1 MNLHHSATI
10 LFLTLL
16 LGACALA
23 AADAAPTTIEAVR
36 IDEPVTVDGVLDD
49 AAWQRPPLT
58 GEFVTFSPMLGRP
71 LGVATDIWVAYSG
84 RHLYFAFMCHDGQP
98 GQIKTSI
105 TKRDAGGRDDWI
117 GVILDPLDNRQSSF
131 EYYVNPSG
139 CQTDGLTSAVNGA
152 DIDLSPDWV
161 WQSAARV
168 GSGGYAVEV
177 AIPLESLR
185 YKSGERVRM
194 GVIFMRNVPHLGAMG
209 SWPGMKAGESQFN
222 AMAAVEYRGLRKE
235 FAFEALPA
243 FTASSDRGRADG
255 GGWGERDTAA
265 RLGVSLK
272 YGVTSSITAEAT
284 VRPDFSQVESDAF
297 QVEVNR
303 RYPVLYSEKRPFF
316 MEGTNA
322 IDFGLVSNGMM
333 SAAVYTRR
341 IVDPDWAA
349 KVSGTAGRT
358 LFAVL
363 AADESLPGGDGGHA
377 FWGVGRF
384 KLALGGDDS
393 LGLLYS
399 GRYAGD
405 DRNSAL
411 GADLQY
417 RLLANLRL
425 TASAI
430 YSRTELPGGEGQDG
444 SGLNAM
450 LQFAVPEL
458 DASLAYERYSA
469 NFSMASAFLV
479 RTNFDQLQFFL
490 GPNLLPKDPRP
501 DAFLKRVQP
510 YVRGLR
516 LHDFATGLN
525 DTLLRGGVTF
535 YTRWNGALR
544 LEYRAGREAW
554 LWSRYRSNAFYAL
567 AEMQPRTWLYLGASA
582 NIGDRIYYDPLV
594 PYPARGRTL
603 SFAVILQPGARASLS
618 LELLHD
624 ALRRRPAEGGASV
637 YSLAIANLAAA
648 YQFNRFFFVRAALRW
663 NDYDRDLLTDLLASF
678 TLIPGTVVHLGYG
691 SSFQGRE
698 WRDGEWQV
706 REGRLTNMKNS
717 LFFKASYLWRFK

>member
-1 MNLHHSATI
+1 MNQRHFAAL
-10 LFLTLL
+10 LFLILL
-16 LGACALA
+16 SAHGVLTA
-23 AADAAPTTIEAVR
+23 AAATIEALPV
-36 IDEPVTVDGVLDD
+36 DAPVTIDGVLDD
-49 AAWQRPPLT
+49 AAWQRPPLSN
-58 GEFVTFSPMLGRP
+58 EFVTFSPMIGRP
-71 LGVATDIWVAYSG
+71 LGVATDIWVAYSP
-84 RHLYFAFMCHDGQP
+84 RHLYFAFKCHDDQP
-98 GQIKTSI
+98 EGIKTSI
-105 TKRDAGGRDDWI
+105 AKRDASGRDDWI
-117 GVILDPLDNRQSSF
+117 GVVLDPLDNRQSSF

-139 CQTDGLTSAVNGA
+139 CQMDGLTSAVNGSN
-152 DIDLSPDWV
+152 IDLSPDWV
-161 WQSAARV
+161 WHSAARV
-168 GSGGYAVEV
+168 GAGGYAVEV

-194 GVIFMRNVPHLGAMG
+194 GVIFMRNVPRLGAMG
-209 SWPGMKAGESQFN
+209 AWPEMKAGESQFN

-243 FTASSDRGRADG
+243 FTVSSDRGRADG

-265 RLGVSLK
+265 RLGVSFK
-272 YGVTSSITAEAT
+272 YGVTSSVTAEAT

-297 QVEVNR
+297 QVEMNR
-303 RYPVLYSEKRPFF
+303 RYPVLHSEKRPFF

-322 IDFGLVSNGMM
+322 IDFGLVSGGMM

-341 IVDPDWAA
+341 IADPDWAA

-363 AADESLPGGDGGHA
+363 AADEPLPGDGGRA
-377 FWGVGRF
+377 FWGVARF
-384 KLALGGDDS
+384 KLALGGDNS
-393 LGLLYS
+393 LGVLYS
-399 GRYAGD
+399 GRYAGK

-430 YSRTELPGGEGQDG
+430 ASRTELPGESGRNGL
-444 SGLNAM
+444 GLNAM
-450 LQFAVPEL
+450 LQFAVPQL

-469 NFSMASAFLV
+469 GFAMASAFLV

-490 GPNLLPKDPRP
+490 GPNLLPNDSRP

-525 DTLLRGGVTF
+525 DTLLRAGVTL

-544 LEYRAGREAW
+544 LEGRTGREAW
-554 LWSRYRSNAFYAL
+554 LWSRYRNNAFYAM

-582 NIGDRIYYDPLV
+582 NVGDRIYYDPLA

-603 SFAVILQPGARASLS
+603 SVAAVLQPGARASLA

-624 ALRRRPAEGGASV
+624 ALQRRRADGGDTV
-637 YSLAIANLAAA
+637 YALTIANLAAA

-663 NDYDRDLLTDLLASF
+663 DDYERDLLTDLLASF

-691 SSFQGRE
+691 SSYQGRE
-698 WRDGEWQV
+698 WRDNEWQA
-706 REGRLTNMKNS
+706 RDGRLQNMKNS